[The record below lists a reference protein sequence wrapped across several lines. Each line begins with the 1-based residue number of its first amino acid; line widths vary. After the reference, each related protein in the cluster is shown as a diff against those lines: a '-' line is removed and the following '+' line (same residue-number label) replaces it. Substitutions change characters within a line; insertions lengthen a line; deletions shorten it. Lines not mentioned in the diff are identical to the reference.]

1 MSSDKDF
8 SKLQTK
14 IATKFTNQDLLK
26 QAFIHRSYLN
36 ENRGFPLDHNER
48 LEFLGDAV
56 MELVVTEHLYKNY
69 PNPEGEL
76 TNWRSSLVNGRM
88 ISSVA
93 KKLGFEDYL
102 YLSHGEQRDQGRARD
117 LILANCFEAVI
128 GAIYQDQGFGAAQK
142 FIHKNLVGELPKI
155 IEAQLYRDPKSQFQ
169 EISQEKSGVTP
180 TYKVLS
186 ETGPD
191 HNKHF
196 VVGAY
201 IKEEKAGEGTGP
213 SKQAAQIDAAAD
225 ALKKKGWNNG

>member
-102 YLSHGEQRDQGRARD
+102 YLSHGEQRDQGRDR
-117 LILANCFEAVI
+117 
-128 GAIYQDQGFGAAQK
+128 
-142 FIHKNLVGELPKI
+142 
-155 IEAQLYRDPKSQFQ
+155 KS
-169 EISQEKSGVTP
+169 
-180 TYKVLS
+180 
-186 ETGPD
+186 
-191 HNKHF
+191 
-196 VVGAY
+196 VV
-201 IKEEKAGEGTGP
+201 
-213 SKQAAQIDAAAD
+213 
-225 ALKKKGWNNG
+225 

>member
-1 MSSDKDF
+1 MNKEPDF
-8 SKLQTK
+8 KKLQTK
-14 IATKFTNQDLLK
+14 IAVKFKDPELLK

-36 ENRGFPLDHNER
+36 ENRGCPLDHNER

-56 MELVVTEHLYKNY
+56 MELIVTEHLYKNY

-117 LILANCFEAVI
+117 LIMANCFEAVI
-128 GAIYQDQGFGAAQK
+128 GAIYIDQGFDSAQK
-142 FIHKNLVGELPKI
+142 FIHNNLVGELPKI
-155 IEAQLYRDPKSQFQ
+155 LEAQLYRDPKSQFQ
-169 EISQEKSGVTP
+169 EISQERSGITP
-180 TYKVLS
+180 NYKVLS

-191 HNKHF
+191 HNRHF

-201 IKEEKAGEGTGP
+201 IEEKKVGEGTGP
-213 SKQAAQIDAAAD
+213 SKQAAQITAAAD
-225 ALKKKGWNNG
+225 ALEKQGWK

>member
-1 MSSDKDF
+1 MTPEPDF
-8 SKLQTK
+8 KKLQTK
-14 IATKFTNQDLLK
+14 IAVKFKDPEMLK

-36 ENRGFPLDHNER
+36 ENRGCPLDHNER

-56 MELVVTEHLYKNY
+56 MELIVTEHLYKNY

-102 YLSHGEQRDQGRARD
+102 YLSHGEQRDEGRARD

-128 GAIYQDQGFGAAQK
+128 GAIYLDQGFDAAQR
-142 FIHKNLVGELPKI
+142 FIHTNLVGELPKI
-155 IEAQLYRDPKSQFQ
+155 IEDQLYRDPKSQFQ
-169 EISQEKSGVTP
+169 EMSQEKSGITP
-180 TYKVLS
+180 NYKVLS

-201 IKEEKAGEGTGP
+201 INDEKVGEGTGP
-213 SKQAAQIDAAAD
+213 SKQAAQITAAAD
-225 ALKKKGWNNG
+225 ALAKKGWK